1 MSDPSEHPQLQGR
14 IWLRAVL
21 LLAGLA
27 AVAMGIGGLLPTF
40 AAGPAAGSP
49 HLKSP
54 EREVPAASNTPEPE
68 KVQVGMHLNRVLDIN
83 LESGTYVVDFFI
95 WLNWKGDL
103 DPADG
108 LDYLNS
114 VDQLDKNQAAYP
126 QPITRADGT
135 KYQAWHVQ
143 GRFANVLNFR
153 EFPRDVHNLVIQ
165 VEDNVHPAADLVY
178 VAGGVSSSDVYAQ
191 LPDGWRLADPATAQ
205 VRVDEYDTTFGTGE
219 IDNTRYSEYV
229 VSTPITK
236 PIYGYL
242 IRAILPIVVVM
253 LIALAVYFLSPD
265 RIDARL
271 GIGVTALISA
281 VLLRDSAVAGLPD
294 VPYFVRVDAI
304 FLCSYLVIFAAIAQ
318 SVLAVRL
325 DARGQAAG
333 AARLDR
339 YAAIVSALVFTGVLL
354 AALVV

>member
-1 MSDPSEHPQLQGR
+1 M
-14 IWLRAVL
+14 
-21 LLAGLA
+21 LLAALA
-27 AVAMGIGGLLPTF
+27 AVGVGVGGLLPSF
-40 AAGPAAGSP
+40 AAGPADRAATHS
-49 HLKSP
+49 K
-54 EREVPAASNTPEPE
+54 PAADAAAMGFPPAEGTPGPGPE

-95 WLNWKGDL
+95 WLSWRGDL
-103 DPADG
+103 DPAEG

-114 VDQLDKNQAAYP
+114 VDELVKNQPAYP
-126 QPITRADGT
+126 APVTRQDGS
-135 KYQAWHVQ
+135 KYQSWHVQ

-165 VEDNVHPAADLVY
+165 IEDNVNPSADLVY
-178 VAGGVSSSDVYAQ
+178 VSGGVSSSDVYAD
-191 LPDGWRLADPATAQ
+191 LPDGWRLADPATAE
-205 VRVDEYDTTFGTGE
+205 VRVDQYNTTFGTGE
-219 IDNTRYSEYV
+219 IDNTRYSEYI

-253 LIALAVYFLSPD
+253 LIALAVYFLGPE

-271 GIGVTALISA
+271 GIAVTALISA

-325 DARGQAAG
+325 DARGRGAG

-339 YAAIVSALVFTGVLL
+339 YAAAVSAVVFTAVLL
-354 AALVV
+354 TALAV